1 MSPLPPM
8 AAAVPGSQR
17 RPPRWQ
23 ASQPQQQLS
32 RETPL
37 AAAAGLNPAAA
48 AATPGEA
55 AAEAAAAV
63 MAAPIAPGLD
73 GSGSVSGRAPPQP
86 LRSPFAASPQP
97 LARKLDA
104 EFGAAYG
111 EGAPEPVPLSHIA
124 Q

>member
-1 MSPLPPM
+1 MSPLPPV
-8 AAAVPGSQR
+8 AAAVPGLQR

-23 ASQPQQQLS
+23 APQQQ
-32 RETPL
+32 
-37 AAAAGLNPAAA
+37 AGEVAA
-48 AATPGEA
+48 AATVGLNPKVTAVTPGDA

-63 MAAPIAPGLD
+63 MTTPVDPRMSS
-73 GSGSVSGRAPPQP
+73 SGAPPQP
-86 LRSPFAASPQP
+86 LQSPFAASPEP

-111 EGAPEPVPLSHIA
+111 EGAPEAVPLPHAA